1 MGEDMTVQDLVP
13 SGSIERTESTEWE
26 TRVDLAACY
35 RLVALYGMSDLVY
48 NHISARVPNHHDQFF
63 INAYGYLYEEITASS
78 LYKIDIDGN
87 VIDRPA
93 NAPYGINQ
101 AGFVIHSAVH
111 AARKDVACVIHT
123 HARAS
128 MAVSMMECG
137 LLPISQHAM
146 RFYGDVGYH
155 PYESVALDLDERARL
170 VDDLGD
176 KNVMFLQ
183 NHGLLVCGVSIPE
196 AFNRC
201 YWIELACKAQIDA
214 MSSGAK
220 LISPSRDVAEK
231 TAHLFD
237 PEVRR
242 RYGEMEW
249 SAMLRKVDRIDPT
262 YRN

>member
-1 MGEDMTVQDLVP
+1 MTVQELVP
-13 SGSIERTESTEWE
+13 TGSIGRNDKTEWE

-48 NHISARVPNHHDQFF
+48 NHITARVPGQHNQFL

-87 VIDRPA
+87 VIERPDT
-93 NAPYGINQ
+93 PYGINQ
-101 AGFVIHSAVH
+101 AGYVIHSAVH
-111 AARKDVACVIHT
+111 AAREDVACVIHT

-155 PYESVALDLDERARL
+155 PYEGVALDLDERARL
-170 VDDLGD
+170 IEHLGD
-176 KNVMFLQ
+176 KNVMFLR
-183 NHGLLVCGVSIPE
+183 NHGLLVCGTSIAE

-201 YWIELACKAQIDA
+201 YWVELACKAQIDA
-214 MSSGAK
+214 MSTGAE
-220 LISPSRDVAEK
+220 LIVPPQEVIDL
-231 TAHLFD
+231 TANQFD
-237 PEVRR
+237 PDVRR

-249 SAMLRKVDRIDPT
+249 ETMLRRVDRVDPSF
-262 YRN
+262 RN

>member
-1 MGEDMTVQDLVP
+1 MTLSQISPDTSAVQFDAA
-13 SGSIERTESTEWE
+13 EWE

-35 RLVALYGMSDLVY
+35 RLVAKYGMSDLVY
-48 NHISARVPNHHDQFF
+48 NHITARVPGHHDQFL
-63 INAYGYLYEEITASS
+63 INAYGYLYEEMTASN
-78 LYKIDIDGN
+78 LYKIDLDGN
-87 VIDRPA
+87 IVERPDT
-93 NAPYGINQ
+93 PYGINQ

-111 AARKDVACVIHT
+111 GAREDVACVIHT

-137 LLPISQHAM
+137 LLPLSQHAM

-155 PYESVALDLDERARL
+155 PYEGVALDLDERARL

-176 KNVMFLQ
+176 KNVLFLR
-183 NHGLLVCGVSIPE
+183 NHGLVVCGTSIAE

-201 YWIELACKAQIDA
+201 YWVELACKAQIDA

-220 LISPSRDVAEK
+220 LIIPEQDVVDL
-231 TAHLFD
+231 TANLFD

-249 SAMLRKVDRIDPT
+249 SAMLRLVERTDPS
-262 YRN
+262 YRT